1 MSISHLRSYV
11 RPAPPPP
18 VTDPDRIVLTLE
30 QATWLRANARGND
43 FLSSL
48 DRQWV
53 QKGYL
58 SPKQVA
64 CIDRN
69 IAEQEQRRQPSESPD
84 YDPAQAPRRADPLQM
99 DTAKIEEIFGYAK
112 SRGIKQPQMRLGD
125 YHLKTASAFSANAG
139 AIYVTMR
146 DVYLGKIK
154 EGRWIP
160 TVPGFAHSQPI
171 AALLKDPTL
180 AAIAYGERTGNCAIC
195 GRLLT
200 AAESIE
206 RTIGPICAANYG
218 ML

>member
-1 MSISHLRSYV
+1 MSIHHLRSQVV
-11 RPAPPPP
+11 RAPAPP
-18 VTDPDRIVLTLE
+18 VTDPDRIVLSLE
-30 QATWLRANARGND
+30 QATWLRANAKGND

-53 QKGYL
+53 FKGYL

-69 IAEQEQRRQPSESPD
+69 IAEQRQPSESPD
-84 YDPAQAPRRADPLQM
+84 YDPAQAPRRTPAPAPLQVE
-99 DTAKIEEIFGYAK
+99 TAKIEEIFGYAK

-154 EGRWIP
+154 DGRWIP
-160 TVPGFAHSQPI
+160 TVPGFIHSQPL
-171 AALLKDPTL
+171 AELLKDPTL